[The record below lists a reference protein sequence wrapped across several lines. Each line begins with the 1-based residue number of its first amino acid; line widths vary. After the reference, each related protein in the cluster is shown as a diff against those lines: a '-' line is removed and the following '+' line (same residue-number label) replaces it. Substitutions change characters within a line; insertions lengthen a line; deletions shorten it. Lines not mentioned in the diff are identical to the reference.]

1 MAIPN
6 LWLNSVNTQ
15 CSLPALEW
23 LPPYMLLHAN
33 TLRVWWSILLFQ
45 VNKSIFNIAGCM
57 VSTSKCNCWIFTPK
71 ECWIIKKKLM
81 LMKPSLKQYL
91 VSFFYKN
98 IFQLPVDNLYTWLDR
113 NFKSETQV
121 FSNEFKMKS

>member
-1 MAIPN
+1 MH
-6 LWLNSVNTQ
+6 
-15 CSLPALEW
+15 E
-23 LPPYMLLHAN
+23 
-33 TLRVWWSILLFQ
+33 
-45 VNKSIFNIAGCM
+45 
-57 VSTSKCNCWIFTPK
+57 
-71 ECWIIKKKLM
+71 KKKLM